1 MKIFIDANLLIYLNT
16 TKTPEWRKIYE
27 NFYLNL
33 LLNYKAY
40 TDILILDEL
49 LYTSKKKYNVPYNIT
64 IEFIE
69 SIVLPYIE
77 ILPLNEKEYKKA
89 AELLKTHNIKPS
101 DALHIATMTTNNIT
115 KIASED
121 KEYDKIKEITRIWL

>member
-1 MKIFIDANLLIYLNT
+1 MKIFIDSNLLIYLNT
-16 TKTPEWRKIYE
+16 TKTPKWRKTYE

-40 TDILILDEL
+40 TDVLVLDEL
-49 LYTSKKKYNVPYNIT
+49 LYISKKKYNIPYNIT
-64 IEFIE
+64 TEFIE
-69 SIVLPYIE
+69 SIVLPYME
-77 ILPLNEKEYKKA
+77 ILPLTEKEYQKA
-89 AELLKTHNIKPS
+89 AEILKTHNIKPS

>member
-1 MKIFIDANLLIYLNT
+1 M
-16 TKTPEWRKIYE
+16 
-27 NFYLNL
+27 
-33 LLNYKAY
+33 
-40 TDILILDEL
+40 
-49 LYTSKKKYNVPYNIT
+49 SKKRYNAPYNIT

-77 ILPLNEKEYKKA
+77 ILPLNEKEYQKA
-89 AELLKTHNIKPS
+89 AEILKTHNINPS
-101 DALHIATMTTNNIT
+101 DALHIATITTNNIT

>member
-1 MKIFIDANLLIYLNT
+1 MKIFIDSNLLIYLNT
-16 TKTPEWRKIYE
+16 IKTPEWRKIYE
-27 NFYLNL
+27 NFYLDL

-40 TDILILDEL
+40 TDVLVLDEL

-101 DALHIATMTTNNIT
+101 DALHIAAMTTNNIT

-121 KEYDKIKEITRIWL
+121 KEYDKIKEITRIWI